1 MVRTV
6 SYRYRLTVA
15 ALLCAMLAGTTT
27 GISPSVAATK
37 PTPSPSP
44 TWPPA
49 GFSSANGVYARI
61 PTGKELLGILVAK
74 SDPVKPVSRCSP
86 DPKKPKII
94 AMSCGAVL
102 VAATSGCSWWEI
114 NSKVTGID
122 PADATHRIVLGT
134 LRVLDIKT
142 KPRAV
147 STIILVSG
155 APLKPGVRFVG
166 IKAKCWLT
174 PPTEKVPKTI
184 FIPAPNPSAT
194 PFASPEV
201 VESPTPSASDT
212 PSPTDSLPVTPP

>member
-6 SYRYRLTVA
+6 SYRYRLTIA
-15 ALLCAMLAGTTT
+15 ALLCAILASATT
-27 GISPSVAATK
+27 GISPSVAAKK

-44 TWPPA
+44 VWPPT
-49 GFSSANGVYARI
+49 GFSSSNGVYARI
-61 PTGKELLGILVAK
+61 PTGKELLGILSSQ
-74 SDPVKPVSRCSP
+74 SDPVKPVSRCAP
-86 DPKKPKII
+86 DPKKPKIV

-122 PADATHRIVLGT
+122 PEDSAHRIVLGT
-134 LRVLDIKT
+134 LRVLALKS

-155 APLKPGVRFVG
+155 VPLKPGVRFAG
-166 IKAKCWLT
+166 MKAKCWLT

-184 FIPAPNPSAT
+184 FTAEPSPSDA

-201 VESPTPSASDT
+201 VESATPSDT
-212 PSPTDSLPVTPP
+212 PSPINS